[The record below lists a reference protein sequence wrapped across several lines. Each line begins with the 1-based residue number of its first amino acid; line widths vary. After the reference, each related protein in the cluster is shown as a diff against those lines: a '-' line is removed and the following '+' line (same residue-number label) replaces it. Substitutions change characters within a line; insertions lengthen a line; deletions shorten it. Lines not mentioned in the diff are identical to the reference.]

1 MERKTEGV
9 EPEGFQTAVWPAV
22 RAILLLLLVLLAL
35 CVFVAVEQSSRL
47 AIEGTILFALAVGVA
62 AFSQRQ
68 EPHRA
73 IGIVAVGILLCVIFL
88 FFGSTENTEVEEAD
102 PIVQKSTVPAGPH
115 SLPLSSDGA
124 AQDIPVV
131 QQRGSQ

>member
-1 MERKTEGV
+1 MERKAEAA
-9 EPEGFQTAVWPAV
+9 EPEAFQTAVWPAV

-47 AIEGTILFALAVGVA
+47 AVEGTVLFAMAVGVA

-73 IGIVAVGILLCVIFL
+73 IGIAAVGILLCVIFL
-88 FFGSTENTEVEEAD
+88 FLGSTENSEIEEAD
-102 PIVQKSTVPAGPH
+102 PAVRRNDAPAAPH
-115 SLPLSSDGA
+115 SLPLSSDGS

-131 QQRGSQ
+131 QQRSTE